1 LFHFFCSRWVI
12 DLYSTDQPVRA
23 EQRSLRRDHELELPF
38 LVSKRSS
45 SPGFYMYGSLIDRPS
60 EPSMDFS
67 ISERTIYEHL
77 THRQAFDRSS
87 EHSKGGFAAARAIL
101 LSLLRVTG
109 EEKEP
114 SEWNS
119 CHEQDNRSSTRFPQ
133 LWQPWRDTQLP
144 YLSESPL
151 SHVLSG
157 WVLALPIKI
166 IWAKKYTIPC
176 CRRPIFRI
184 PSSFLLQ
191 L

>member
-1 LFHFFCSRWVI
+1 
-12 DLYSTDQPVRA
+12 
-23 EQRSLRRDHELELPF
+23 
-38 LVSKRSS
+38 VSKRSS

-157 WVLALPIKI
+157 WVLALPIKRPRNTQ
-166 IWAKKYTIPC
+166 YPVVEGRSSGFPVPSFFN
-176 CRRPIFRI
+176 CRGC
-184 PSSFLLQ
+184 Q
-191 L
+191 A